1 MTSRGVM
8 TRGSSGDCWCD
19 RKFVS
24 TDGHRGGAGAIA
36 TSGHREPGPGL
47 IMERASQWSLDIT
60 DATFVNASNQ
70 TTPRRIY
77 ELLFFS

>member
-24 TDGHRGGAGAIA
+24 TDGHRGGAPRSGSHRNIG
-36 TSGHREPGPGL
+36 TSGAGTGPDHGAGQSVVTRYHRCYFCKCQQ
-47 IMERASQWSLDIT
+47 SD
-60 DATFVNASNQ
+60 DAETN
-70 TTPRRIY
+70 
-77 ELLFFS
+77 L